1 MKKIAWLIAAA
12 TLVVAG
18 GYSVVSLGRWEWTRA
33 LYFALVFLAA
43 EVALSTGLILR
54 RLGRAPGTG
63 RSARDLDPQTLAILR
78 ANRPPRPNR
87 FDWLDPVSGRMN
99 VFITMLVGGGVL
111 LSGIAW
117 LVDKVA
123 SRTTTP
129 AGEVALAKQLG
140 SIRYPRGGLLVDD
153 VTVLAQAVPG
163 VEDPQLRK
171 LLRRSGHG
179 G

>member
-1 MKKIAWLIAAA
+1 MMRKRHSRGQS
-12 TLVVAG
+12 LV
-18 GYSVVSLGRWEWTRA
+18 E
-33 LYFALVFLAA
+33 FAV
-43 EVALSTGLILR
+43 IL
-54 RLGRAPGTG
+54 P
-63 RSARDLDPQTLAILR
+63 I
-78 ANRPPRPNR
+78 
-87 FDWLDPVSGRMN
+87 
-99 VFITMLVGGGVL
+99 FITMLVGGGVL

>member
-1 MKKIAWLIAAA
+1 MKKLSWLVAVA
-12 TLVVAG
+12 TLVAAG

-33 LYFALVFLAA
+33 LYFGLVFLAA
-43 EVALSTGLILR
+43 ELAIATGLILR
-54 RLGRAPGTG
+54 RLGRAPGT
-63 RSARDLDPQTLAILR
+63 AAAPPDFDPQVLAAVR
-78 ANRPPRPNR
+78 ENRPPRPNR
-87 FDWLDPVSGRMN
+87 FDWLDPVTGRMN

-117 LVDKVA
+117 IVDKIA
-123 SRTTTP
+123 SKTTTP

-153 VTVLAQAVPG
+153 ITVLAQAVPG
-163 VEDPQLRK
+163 CDDPQLRK

-179 G
+179 R